1 MPSLNTAFVAGA
13 FGGISPE
20 LARYLVRAQGGQLGV
35 WLGKLA
41 EEPWASILVPIV
53 VSAVVLLLLGL
64 LGGLVAHFGNE
75 PNIGKAF
82 MLGIGAPAFVLSTF
96 NAAGPVKEVGKDT
109 KVQDASIHWSVPREN
124 DYLASLGAVFI
135 TAGHAQDL
143 PMQTP
148 PVPQLTFDTKA
159 IAGACPTCRVEFQ
172 DSSGSVLSSEP
183 VGGDNATV
191 TVPDAATSAIL
202 SGVPDTNS
210 AKFSLESLA
219 PLNPEGGNRPLSVE
233 VIKSRNY
240 LNDFRYILG
249 NNAIEPFDLELKAAG
264 VE

>member
-20 LARYLVRAQGGQLGV
+20 LARYLVRAQGGQLSV

-53 VSAVVLLLLGL
+53 VSTVVLLLLGL

-96 NAAGPVKEVGKDT
+96 NAAGPAKEVVKDT
-109 KVQDASIHWSVPREN
+109 KVQDASIQWSVPAD
-124 DYLASLGAVFI
+124 DYLASLGAMFI

-159 IAGACPTCRVEFQ
+159 IAGDCPQCRVEFQ
-172 DSSGSVLSSEP
+172 DSFGSLLSSEP
-183 VGGDNATV
+183 VPSGDT
-191 TVPDAATSAIL
+191 TTIKVPNDAATAIL
-202 SGVPDTNS
+202 SGVPDANS
-210 AKFSLESLA
+210 AQFSLDSLQ
-219 PLNPEGGNRPLSVE
+219 PPTGGPDTGTYSLE
-233 VIKSRNY
+233 VTKTRNF
-240 LNDFRYILG
+240 LNDFRYVLG
-249 NNAIEPFDLELKAAG
+249 NNAIEPFDIQLRATTAD
-264 VE
+264 